1 MTIEEIEQLVYDYG
15 KDVYKFCYHLTLE
28 RDRTDELYQETF
40 LKAVEL
46 RHKVDRS
53 GNPKSYLLAIAVNL
67 WKNFSK
73 KEKNRDRLVPKV
85 DLTDMT
91 EAKDESGKDILD
103 EFVKKEML
111 DTIKALVLK
120 LPEKQKLVMI
130 LYYGQNLSTE
140 EIGRILHIPKGTVMS
155 RLSKAR
161 ENLKKEMEAKGYEV

>member
-15 KDVYKFCYHLTLE
+15 NDVYKFCCHLTLE
-28 RDRTDELYQETF
+28 RDRADELYQETF

-46 RHKVDRS
+46 RHMVNRS
-53 GNPKSYLLAIAVNL
+53 GNPKSYLLGISVNL
-67 WKNFSK
+67 WKNYVK
-73 KEKNRDRLVPKV
+73 KEKNRNRLVPKL
-85 DLTDMT
+85 DLEDGV
-91 EAKDESGKDILD
+91 EARAVSGEDILD
-103 EFVKKEML
+103 ECVKKEML
-111 DTIKALVLK
+111 DTVKGLVSN
-120 LPEKQKLVMI
+120 LPEKQKMVVI